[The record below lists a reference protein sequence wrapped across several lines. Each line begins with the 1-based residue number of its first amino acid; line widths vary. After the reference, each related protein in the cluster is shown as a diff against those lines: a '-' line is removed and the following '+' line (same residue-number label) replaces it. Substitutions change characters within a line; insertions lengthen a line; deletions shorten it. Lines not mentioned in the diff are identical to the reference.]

1 MAVSTPGTNRM
12 VARPALL
19 NRLAAP
25 SQVITVSAPPGSGKT
40 MLLRSWAD
48 QADLEG
54 RIAWVS
60 AEPGRRDQQR
70 FWPSVLQQLR
80 RTVPGAALIR
90 SLTAAPGL
98 DGWTLVERLLKDL
111 TLLRDRLVLVVDDM
125 HELGGDALQQLELLV
140 LRAPSELRFV
150 LSSRLDMRPGLHRLR
165 LTGDLAEIRA
175 DDLRFSVAEARDLFA
190 SAGVEISESAVVM
203 LNERT
208 EGWAAGLRLAALS
221 LTGRS
226 DPERLAAEFFGGER
240 TVAGYLLDEV
250 LDRQTARVRRLLL
263 RTSVLSR
270 VNGEL
275 ADLLTGD
282 SGGERVLQDLEDAN
296 AFVTSTDA
304 SRSWFRY
311 HQLFSELLARELRRT
326 APDEV
331 AGLHRAACRW
341 LEEHGHPIEA
351 VRHAQAAH
359 DWNTAAGLLADNF
372 PGLYL
377 DGRSAETHELLV
389 GFPPGVRAA
398 DARLAAI
405 AAADELAYGSVDE
418 AERRLRRAADRAAP
432 PADASAAGQT
442 RLLENIV
449 RLLTSRQLGDQL
461 AVAEQ
466 ARRLV
471 ATAESPHPARPGLH
485 RDLRALALISLGDTA
500 VWAGRFQEA
509 ASNLGQGIEVARE
522 AQRPF
527 LEFTGLAQ
535 LAMVEIFSSFLRA
548 GELAKQAIDMAEK
561 HGWDDTPTSGTAYI
575 VYGAVL
581 TWQGRPED
589 SEYWIQRAERTVKAG
604 TAPATMLVIRHAR
617 GALELARGREREAVG
632 SFRAAERSAEQL
644 AGPHLM
650 LRRTRALMLQTQI
663 RLGEFEA
670 VEKRF
675 ADFDDDERDCA
686 EMRITT
692 AVLRLAQ
699 HDPSAAT
706 VALAP
711 VLDGS
716 APTVW
721 PAWLTQADLLEAI
734 ARDALGDQE
743 AAHEAVERA
752 LDRAEPGGAL
762 LWFLLHPVP
771 ELLERHSRRGTAHA
785 GLIAEIRSVLYAKYL
800 SARPEGPEPLSEPLS
815 GSELRVLRYLP
826 TNLTASEIAAEMY
839 ISGNTVK
846 THISNLYAKLGAHR
860 RSEAVARARGLGLLA
875 PSRH

>member
-1 MAVSTPGTNRM
+1 
-12 VARPALL
+12 
-19 NRLAAP
+19 
-25 SQVITVSAPPGSGKT
+25 
-40 MLLRSWAD
+40 MLLRSWAG

-54 RIAWVS
+54 RVAWVS
-60 AEPGRRDQQR
+60 AGLGWRDQQR

-80 RTVPGAALIR
+80 RTVPGAALVR
-90 SLTAAPGL
+90 GLTAAPGL

-125 HELGGDALQQLELLV
+125 HELGGEALAQLELLV
-140 LRAPSELRFV
+140 LRAPPELRFV

-175 DDLRFSVAEARDLFA
+175 DELRFSVAEARDLFA
-190 SAGVEISESAVVM
+190 SAGVEIPESAVVM
-203 LNERT
+203 LHERT

-221 LTGRS
+221 LTGRP
-226 DPERLAAEFFGGER
+226 DPEQLAAEFSGGER

-250 LDRQTARVRRLLL
+250 LNRQTARVRRLLL

-282 SGGERVLQDLEDAN
+282 GGGERVLQDLEDAN

-304 SRSWFRY
+304 ARSWFRY
-311 HQLFSELLARELRRT
+311 HQLFSELLARELRRA

-331 AGLHRAACRW
+331 AGLHRTACRW

-359 DWNTAAGLLADNF
+359 DWDAAARLLADHF

-377 DGRSAETHELLV
+377 DGRSAETNELLA

-398 DARLAAI
+398 DPRLTAI
-405 AAADELAYGSVDE
+405 AVADELAYGSLDE
-418 AERRLRRAADRAAP
+418 AERRLRRAADQAAAP
-432 PADASAAGQT
+432 GDASAAGPAGQT

-471 ATAESPHPARPGLH
+471 ATAESPDPARPGLH
-485 RDLRALALISLGDTA
+485 RDLRALALISLGDTE

-509 ASNLGQGIEVARE
+509 AANLEQGIEVARAAE
-522 AQRPF
+522 RPF

-535 LAMVEIFSSFLRA
+535 LAMAEIFASFLRA
-548 GELAKQAIDMAEK
+548 GELAKQAIDMAQK
-561 HGWDDTPTSGTAYI
+561 HGWDDTPGAGTAYI

-589 SEYWIQRAERTVKAG
+589 SEYWIRRAERTVRAD

-617 GALELARGREREAVG
+617 GVLELARGREREAVE
-632 SFRAAERSAEQL
+632 SFRAAERSAGQL

-663 RLGEFEA
+663 RLGEVKA
-670 VEKRF
+670 VEKRL
-675 ADFDDDERDCA
+675 AGFDDDERECA
-686 EMRITT
+686 EMRITA

-699 HDPSAAT
+699 HDPRAAT
-706 VALAP
+706 AALAP

-716 APTVW
+716 VPAVW
-721 PAWLTQADLLEAI
+721 PVWLTQAYLLEAI
-734 ARDALGDQE
+734 ARDGRGDQA

-752 LDRAEPGGAL
+752 LDQAEPGGAL
-762 LWFLLHPVP
+762 LWFLVHPVP

-785 GLIAEIRSVLYAKYL
+785 GLIAEIRSVLYGNYL
-800 SARPEGPEPLSEPLS
+800 SAPPEGPEPLSEPLS

-826 TNLTASEIAAEMY
+826 TNLTASEIGAEMY
-839 ISGNTVK
+839 ISRNTVR
-846 THISNLYAKLGAHR
+846 THMRNLYAKLGAHR
-860 RSEAVARARGLGLLA
+860 RSEAVARARSLGLLA
-875 PSRH
+875 PSRR